1 MTNKP
6 FKGIIPNRFHVGG
19 IEYEVKF
26 VTNEFNESNFGRI
39 EYFTSEVKLQ
49 RERNDKPISMSQL
62 TQTFWHEVVHSI
74 LDAMGDEKNDDERFV
89 TCFSS
94 MLNEVIQSCEIDNK
108 NDNN

>member
-1 MTNKP
+1 MVNKP
-6 FKGIIPNRFHVGG
+6 FKGFIPDRFHVGG

-26 VTNEFNESNFGRI
+26 VTNECNDSNFGRI

-49 RERNDKPISMSQL
+49 KERNDKPISRGQL

-74 LDAMGDEKNDDERFV
+74 LDAMGDNERNNNEPFV

-94 MLNEVIQSCEIDNK
+94 ILNEVIQSCEIDNK
-108 NDNN
+108 D